1 MAATRPQDP
10 RRRVQHDREEEE
22 GETRHQDHRET
33 VEETIPGEGKRHI
46 VYLRSKGPV
55 RKGNPLL
62 KDIDFNSDI
71 IFFSYFQITS

>member
-1 MAATRPQDP
+1 MAAPRPQDP

-46 VYLRSKGPV
+46 VYLRSKGPG

-62 KDIDFNSDI
+62 KDIDFSD
-71 IFFSYFQITS
+71 SYFIYKQIFDF